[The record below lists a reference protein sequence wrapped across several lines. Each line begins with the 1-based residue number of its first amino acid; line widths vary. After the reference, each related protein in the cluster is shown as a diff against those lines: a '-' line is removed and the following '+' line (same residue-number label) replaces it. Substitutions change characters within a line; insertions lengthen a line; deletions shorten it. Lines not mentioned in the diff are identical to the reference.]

1 MVEQVPRRLR
11 RSAKGHSEVASMRA
25 AISMQRFEG
34 GLAATTAGAACFF
47 PACYPSPAEN
57 GDDEELAVAVFRG

>member
-11 RSAKGHSEVASMRA
+11 RSAKGRSEVAPTRA
-25 AISMQRFEG
+25 AISIGGLEG
-34 GLAATTAGAACFF
+34 GLAVAMTAGAVCFF

-57 GDDEELAVAVFRG
+57 GNDEE